1 MNHDWKYNPFRLSQE
16 YYIMNHQ
23 PKQTDWKYNP
33 LTKRY
38 TCTINGVPNQPA
50 PQMMRD
56 IFYEYSYESALER
69 ENPNGDISEECKFI
83 LRRIMYGA

>member
-1 MNHDWKYNPFRLSQE
+1 MN
-16 YYIMNHQ
+16 YYYPTN
-23 PKQTDWKYNP
+23 TDWKYNP

-50 PQMMRD
+50 PSMRD
-56 IFYEYSYESALER
+56 ILYESSLER
-69 ENPNGDISEECKFI
+69 ENGDISQECKLI

>member
-38 TCTINGVPNQPA
+38 TCTINGVPNQPT

-56 IFYEYSYESALER
+56 IFYESALER
-69 ENPNGDISEECKFI
+69 ENPNDISDECKLI